1 MAAVEA
7 CNLDMAGFIRG
18 DMNQMVK
25 YGLDILL
32 PAAEMVQTFREKINL
47 YHITEL
53 PQENLQ
59 PRLILNLPAKPDKGM
74 PSVNKTTNRV
84 VTPGLIHFGKA
95 LPHILQEIW
104 GAYFARAPSGFQKLM
119 SRMRTTAGTSVC
131 TRWET
136 LRTLSHRIQRIM
148 VSKSELIW

>member
-74 PSVNKTTNRV
+74 PSGNKTTNRV
-84 VTPGLIHFGKA
+84 VAPDLIHFGLV

-104 GAYFARAPSGFQKLM
+104 GADFSKAPSGFKNLM
-119 SRMRTTAGTSVC
+119 S
-131 TRWET
+131 
-136 LRTLSHRIQRIM
+136 
-148 VSKSELIW
+148 